1 MDINE
6 FNILNSIHDNK
17 WPDEILG
24 AEYLNVLTS
33 VLTLHERVILELKV
47 QLYGEGYSENAANIK
62 ISELLRIKLSSVTKH
77 VYNIKSKYRHKID
90 TRVDNK
96 IRPYSIYINAI
107 RKGKKKYGRSFRK
120 NI

>member
-1 MDINE
+1 MDITE
-6 FNILNSIHDNK
+6 FNILNNIHENR

-24 AEYLNVLTS
+24 AEYYTVLMN

-47 QLYGEGYSENAANIK
+47 QLYEEGYSENAANARIA
-62 ISELLRIKLSSVTKH
+62 ELLRIKLNSVTKH
-77 VYNIKSKYRHKID
+77 VYNIKSKYRHKMD